1 MKPSSSVSTSTAIES
16 SVNMTEQT
24 ARDEPE
30 VEILPVSHSTP
41 RPANYRKTAMLK
53 ICLIGR

>member
-1 MKPSSSVSTSTAIES
+1 MKPSSSVSTSTASES

-24 ARDEPE
+24 ARDELE

-41 RPANYRKTAMLK
+41 RPANYQKTAMVK